1 MSYLDEND
9 ELNVKIIG
17 STL

>member
-1 MSYLDEND
+1 LPQNTQHY
-9 ELNVKIIG
+9 KIIG